1 MSYVSDKRRR
11 LTRRVSF
18 RITDNQSRSL
28 DRMIQN
34 GMNPSLQFRRVF
46 DRMMKDAKK
55 RRFF

>member
-1 MSYVSDKRRR
+1 MSDKRRK

-28 DRMIQN
+28 DRMIRD
-34 GMNPSLQFRRVF
+34 GMNPSTQFRRVF
-46 DRMMKDAKK
+46 DRMMKDAKR